1 MDALAEKQQKRQDK
15 LADFS
20 WPVLISNFFSV
31 FGEGVYRF
39 GLNWFIV
46 STYGDARLLG
56 WLTAF
61 GFIVY
66 LANDMY
72 VGAVL
77 DRFDRKKVLVTAD
90 LFGGI
95 GLLIL
100 SLFLNPESPQLYI
113 LFALTFIMNVD
124 ISYAYPAGRAVLPDV
139 IKTRSIPRFNAFVSA
154 AFSTGQ
160 AVGPLVGGFL
170 LHLNWINL
178 QSFMILYGLMVITTA
193 GFNMAIKAFPEE
205 KPDKK
210 PEPFIESL
218 VDGYRY
224 VARKPKLFESMLLTV
239 WGNFCFEGFIIS
251 MPFLIQK
258 VYGGTS
264 GDYSTALT
272 VAAISGIVAGLILAH
287 KPEWNKLRTLY
298 LDFYVLG
305 AIFMLAAFVN
315 TLWALVIVII
325 VNGLIRSSFV
335 IKINT
340 VRQEDSAPE
349 YLGRVFGISFFATDL
364 FVPVITITFGYAI
377 SAVGSWILLILGIM
391 LLGGFAFIRMYCRH
405 REAKLG
411 LQ

>member
-1 MDALAEKQQKRQDK
+1 MNTQDVRQEK

-77 DRFDRKKVLVTAD
+77 DRFDRKKVLVVAD

-95 GLLIL
+95 GLLVL
-100 SLFLNPESPQLYI
+100 SMFLNPNSPQLFI

-139 IKTRSIPRFNAFVSA
+139 IKSRSIPRFNAFVSA
-154 AFSTGQ
+154 AFSAGQ
-160 AVGPLVGGFL
+160 ALGPLVGGVL
-170 LHLNWINL
+170 LHLHWINL
-178 QSFMILYGLMVITTA
+178 QSFMIIYGLMVILTA
-193 GFNMAIKAFPEE
+193 AVNMAIKNVPAEKEE
-205 KPDKK
+205 KE

-218 VDGYRY
+218 IDGYRY

-239 WGNFCFEGFIIS
+239 WANFCFEGFIIA
-251 MPFLIQK
+251 MPFLIQR
-258 VYGGTS
+258 VYGGSAT
-264 GDYSTALT
+264 DYSTALT
-272 VAAISGIVAGLILAH
+272 VAAVSGIAAGLFLAH
-287 KPEWNKLRTLY
+287 KPAWNKLRTIY
-298 LDFYVLG
+298 WDFYILG
-305 AIFMLAAFVN
+305 VVFVIAAFVN
-315 TLWALVIVII
+315 TLWVLVIVII
-325 VNGLIRSSFV
+325 VNGLMRASFV

-364 FVPVITITFGYAI
+364 FVPVITISFGYAI
-377 SAVGSWILLILGIM
+377 SAVGSWILLIIGIM
-391 LLGGFAFIRMYCRH
+391 LLAGFAVIRLYCRH
-405 REAKLG
+405 REVKLE
-411 LQ
+411 LV

>member
-1 MDALAEKQQKRQDK
+1 MNAQEARQEK

-20 WPVLISNFFSV
+20 WPVLLSNFFSV

-77 DRFDRKKVLVTAD
+77 DRFDRKKVLVVAD

-100 SLFLNPESPQLYI
+100 SMFLNPDSPQLVI

-139 IKTRSIPRFNAFVSA
+139 IKSRSIPRFNAFVSA
-154 AFSTGQ
+154 AFSAGQ
-160 AVGPLVGGFL
+160 ALGPLVGGVL
-170 LHLNWINL
+170 LHLHWINL
-178 QSFMILYGLMVITTA
+178 QSFMILYGLMVVLTA
-193 GFNMAIKAFPEE
+193 VINMAIKTVPEE
-205 KPDKK
+205 KEETDPQ
-210 PEPFIESL
+210 PFIESL
-218 VDGYRY
+218 IDGYRY

-251 MPFLIQK
+251 MPFLIQR
-258 VYGGTS
+258 VYGGSAT
-264 GDYSTALT
+264 DYSTALT
-272 VAAISGIVAGLILAH
+272 VAAVSGIAAGLFLAH
-287 KPEWNKLRTLY
+287 KPTWNKIRTLY
-298 LDFYVLG
+298 WDFYILG
-305 AIFMLAAFVN
+305 VVFLIAAFVN

-325 VNGLIRSSFV
+325 VNGLMRASFV

-391 LLGGFAFIRMYCRH
+391 LLAGFAIIRLYCRH
-405 REAKLG
+405 RETKLG
-411 LQ
+411 LV